1 MKRNLELLYVIST
14 LSWGGLEMYILQ
26 IVNGLVKKGHN
37 ITVACNS
44 AGKLFQELTKTFNG
58 EKRAIE
64 IVNLGDNFFKNL
76 KTLLKILKR
85 KKFHVIHVFR
95 SSDLKF
101 VALALIL
108 RGDDSAIILDPQ
120 IGVGVK
126 KKDLL
131 HKMLYRKVDAMI
143 AISKDVMNG
152 FLRNLPVNVGKIK
165 LVYPGIDVERF
176 KFRDESRR
184 RIREEFGLGDEI
196 VIGVVSRFSPGK
208 GHEELFRAFK
218 ILMGEFNNVKLL
230 VVGGSTVG
238 EVDYFRSL
246 QKLADELGINNKT
259 IWVGFRKDVQD
270 VLCAFDIFVAPSH
283 AEAFGLSLVEAMA
296 TELSVVAT
304 RSAGFLDIISNG
316 TNGLFFEK
324 GNYEDLA
331 EKIKLLIKDKEF
343 AKQLGKK
350 ARETVCEKF
359 SFERYLN
366 EIEALYFDL
375 VKLKQM
381 EVQDVQ
387 HSKP

>member
-44 AGKLFQELTKTFNG
+44 TGKLFQELTKTFNG

-64 IVNLGDNFFKNL
+64 IVNLGNNFFKNL
-76 KTLLKILKR
+76 KTLLKVLKR

-101 VALALIL
+101 VAPALIL
-108 RGDDSAIILDPQ
+108 RGDGSAIILDPQ

-152 FLRNLPVNVGKIK
+152 FLRNLPVNVGRIK
-165 LVYPGIDVERF
+165 LIYPGIDVEKF

-208 GHEELFRAFK
+208 GHEELFKAFK
-218 ILMGEFNNVKLL
+218 ILMDEFNNVKLL
-230 VVGGSTVG
+230 IVGGSTVG

-246 QKLADELGINNKT
+246 QKLADELGINSRT

-296 TELSVVAT
+296 TELPVVAT
-304 RSAGFLDIISNG
+304 KSAGFLDIISNG
-316 TNGLFFEK
+316 MNGLFFEK
-324 GNYEDLA
+324 GDHEDLA
-331 EKIKLLIKDKEF
+331 EKIKLLIKDKGF

-375 VKLKQM
+375 VKSKQM
-381 EVQDVQ
+381 EAQDVQ